1 MSAITNNLELWR
13 KEAEEQAKRQS
24 DAIKNNSQYLIDQL
38 NESKNNALSQLQQQ
52 QDNSIY
58 NLNTNKATI
67 NSNAEDSAKQA
78 NINRLLALKSN
89 EQSLNRAGLGSQGIV
104 GSQNASIN
112 NSYGQN
118 LTSILNQKNN
128 DLRELEKEKND
139 TLLKYNENRLNLENE
154 YGNNIANIRA
164 EIDANALNQYN
175 STYDTYMAHKQQEYE
190 NEQNRLAQ
198 QEAIRQYNEQMAYQR
213 EQDALAQANWEKEYA
228 LTKKSVNN
236 KTNNNYVNLNNNND
250 KVDLGSASEN
260 GKTIIANPKTNTI
273 NPDTKY
279 GVFDTGDGSGY
290 QPNNVGGVKLSK
302 SGKKVQ
308 DIYGNSAVSVGGA
321 SLSKQNIW
329 TANGKYY
336 VWDGAINDYIDITD
350 DYKTADGKYINI
362 KWGGI

>member
-1 MSAITNNLELWR
+1 MSTITNNLELWQ
-13 KEAEEQAKRQS
+13 KEAEEQAKKQS
-24 DAIKNNSQYLIDQL
+24 EAIKNNSQYLIDQL
-38 NESKNNALSQLQQQ
+38 NESKNNALTQLQQQ
-52 QDNSIY
+52 QDNAIY

-67 NSNAEDSAKQA
+67 NSDAEESAKQA
-78 NINRLLALKSN
+78 NISRLLALKSN

-104 GSQNASIN
+104 GSQNTSIN
-112 NSYGQN
+112 NSYSQN

-154 YGNNIANIRA
+154 YGDSIANIRA

-175 STYDTYMAHKQQEYE
+175 SIYDAYIAYKQQEYE

-198 QEAIRQYNEQMAYQR
+198 QEAIRQYNEQMAYQK

-228 LTKKSVNN
+228 LSKKSI
-236 KTNNNYVNLNNNND
+236 TNNTNYTTLEENNSIE
-250 KVDLGSASEN
+250 LGSTSAN
-260 GKTIIANPKTNTI
+260 GKTIIANPKTNSV
-273 NPDTKY
+273 NSDAQY
-279 GVFDTGDGSGY
+279 GVFDTGDGTGY
-290 QPNNVGGVKLSK
+290 QPNNVGGVSLSK
-302 SGKKVQ
+302 TGKKVS
-308 DIYGNSAVSVGGA
+308 DIYGNSAISVGGS